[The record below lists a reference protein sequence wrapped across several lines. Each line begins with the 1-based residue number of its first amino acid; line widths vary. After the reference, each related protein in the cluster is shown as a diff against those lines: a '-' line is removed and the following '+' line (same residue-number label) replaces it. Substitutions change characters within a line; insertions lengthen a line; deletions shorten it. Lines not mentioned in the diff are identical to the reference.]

1 MYYNRLMFD
10 FHAHPGDDDND
21 AFISILNENETA
33 AIGRT
38 SSIGYLPWLGGIKRD
53 RIESFI
59 RENPFLMVGEF
70 GLDRIKGCIECD
82 MEDFYFMASLA
93 RSYDRLAVIH
103 SVKSTELILKELK
116 GMKVR
121 RALFHC
127 YTGSWETAKS
137 IERAGYLISLA
148 PRSFRCRDI
157 SRLLSLNFLLESDM
171 RTGTKEKETIAMLYN
186 EAERLTGV
194 DQRARLD
201 RIRKEIWKDSFF
213 A

>member
-21 AFISILNENETA
+21 AFISILNDDE
-33 AIGRT
+33 IPSICHT
-38 SSIGYLPWLGGIKRD
+38 SSIGHLPWQEGMKRD
-53 RIESFI
+53 RIESLI
-59 RENPFLMVGEF
+59 RENPSLMVGEF
-70 GLDRIKGCIECD
+70 GLDRIKGCVETD

-103 SVKSTELILKELK
+103 SVRTTELILKELK
-116 GMKVR
+116 RMKVR

-127 YTGSWETAKS
+127 YTGSWETAQN
-137 IERAGYLISLA
+137 IERAGYLISLS

-157 SRLLSLNFLLESDM
+157 SRLLSLNFLIESDM
-171 RTGTKEKETIAMLYN
+171 RTGREEKETIAMLYN